1 MGAPMSTDLTLV
13 GSPLPRLI
21 TDAGRPAA
29 KRFLDFFTARIP
41 NDNTRAA
48 YAGRSPTSA

>member
-1 MGAPMSTDLTLV
+1 MSTDLTLV

-41 NDNTRAA
+41 NDGFLAQRLQK
-48 YAGRSPTSA
+48 GE

>member
-1 MGAPMSTDLTLV
+1 MGSDLTV
-13 GSPLPRLI
+13 IDGPLPRLI
-21 TDAGRPAA
+21 TDAGTPAS

-48 YAGRSPTSA
+48 YARAVGSFCLWC